1 MSESYYKEINNERT
15 VRLRELFSD
24 LPPFAR
30 DFFRSVE
37 TVTSALTR
45 LNYAYDLRLFFQY
58 LSTEVAKFRGK
69 APTDFSAEDLK
80 SIDLT
85 DLEVYVEYLGLYFN
99 DDKEITN
106 DSRGKARK
114 IASLRS
120 FFKYYYKRGI
130 LDKNVCALI
139 DMPKIHDKTITRLEP
154 NEVADLLDLVE
165 LGDGLTETQ
174 KRYHQFTKKRDFAL
188 IVFLLSTGIRV
199 SELAGL
205 NIGDLDFSSQSFK
218 VTRKGGNMAILYFGD
233 EAERALADYLD
244 ERRNLQ
250 SFGFDEPLFLSLQK
264 NRMSVRAIQDL
275 VKKYARLA
283 SPLKTISPHKLRSTF
298 GTALYQETGDIYL
311 VADVLGHKDV
321 NTTRKHYA
329 KIVDDNRR
337 KVKNA
342 VKLRDK

>member
-1 MSESYYKEINNERT
+1 MAESYYKQINNERT
-15 VRLRELFSD
+15 LRLRELFND

-37 TVTSALTR
+37 TTTSPLTR

-58 LSTEVAKFRGK
+58 LSDEVIKFSGK
-69 APTDFSAEDLK
+69 SPTGFTADDLK
-80 SIDLT
+80 QIDLT

-99 DDKEITN
+99 KEKEMTN
-106 DSRGKARK
+106 ASRGKARK

-139 DMPKIHDKTITRLEP
+139 DMPKIHEKTITRLEP
-154 NEVADLLDLVE
+154 NEVADLLDLIE
-165 LGDGLTETQ
+165 HGDGLTETQ
-174 KRYHQFTKKRDFAL
+174 KRYHQITKKRDFAL

-205 NIGDLDFSSQSFK
+205 NIGDLDFNNQSFK

-233 EAERALADYLD
+233 EAEAALIDYLD
-244 ERRNLQ
+244 ERESHQ
-250 SFGFDEPLFLSLQK
+250 TAGMDEPLFLSLQK
-264 NRMSVRAIQDL
+264 SRMGVRSIQNL
-275 VKKYARLA
+275 VKKYAKLA
-283 SPLKTISPHKLRSTF
+283 SPLKNISPHKLRSTF

-329 KIVDDNRR
+329 KIIDDNRK

-342 VKLRDK
+342 VKLRD